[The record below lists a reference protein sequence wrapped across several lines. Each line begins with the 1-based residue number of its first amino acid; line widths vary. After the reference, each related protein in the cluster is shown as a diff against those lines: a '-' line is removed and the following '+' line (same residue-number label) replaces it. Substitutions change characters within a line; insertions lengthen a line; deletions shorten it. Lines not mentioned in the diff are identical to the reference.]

1 MSRIGNALGALEMAA
16 HLQGA
21 REGLVKWDSRWA
33 RERKAWDGLLRK
45 MDLCEMGRVDPRRE
59 WAETQ
64 GQA

>member
-1 MSRIGNALGALEMAA
+1 MSRIGNALGALERAA

-21 REGLVKWDSRWA
+21 REEPVKRDSRLA

-45 MDLCEMGRVDPRRE
+45 MDLCEMDRVDPRWN